1 MILQSQLTSVGKLFK
16 PHGIKGELNAEL
28 DYDLVPDGLRCLILE
43 IDGIFTPFF
52 IESSRGKGTD
62 RWLLKL
68 EGVDDERQAAPL
80 VNHEIYALT
89 DELPFETGDD
99 GEGEGVHLFDLIGFR
114 LFDRDVEIGTVEDID
129 DATANLLLIVGT
141 PQGKTVFVPFA
152 EAFVDEISPADK
164 TIVMDIPDGIL
175 DLNK

>member
-1 MILQSQLTSVGKLFK
+1 MILESQLTSVGKLFK

-28 DYDLVPDGLRCLILE
+28 DYDLVPDDLRCLILE

-52 IESSRGKGTD
+52 IESSRSKGSD

-68 EGVDDERQAAPL
+68 QGVDDERQAAPL
-80 VNHEIYALT
+80 VNHEIYALS
-89 DELPFETGDD
+89 DELPFDAGDD
-99 GEGEGVHLFDLIGFR
+99 GNGIHLFDLIGFR

-129 DATANLLLIVGT
+129 DATANLLLIVRT
-141 PQGKTVFVPFA
+141 SLGKTVFVPFA
-152 EAFVDEISPADK
+152 EAFVDAISPSDK